1 MADMWHVTSQ
11 SLQTE
16 LSETGVGFT
25 PVWQVKYVVDSG
37 PAKGT
42 RGQVNVPA
50 EQFNADTVKAAIDA
64 AVYHI
69 DKVAG
74 L

>member
-1 MADMWHVTSQ
+1 MADKWHVTSQ

-25 PVWQVKYVVDSG
+25 PVWQVKYVVDNG

-42 RGQVNVPA
+42 RGQVNIPA
-50 EQFNADTVKAAIDA
+50 SDFNADTVKSAIDA
-64 AVYHI
+64 AVYHL
-69 DKVAG
+69 DAVAG

>member
-1 MADMWHVTSQ
+1 MTDMWHITSQ

-16 LSETGVGFT
+16 LNTTGVGFV
-25 PVWQVKYVVDSG
+25 PVWRVGYQVDQG

-42 RGQVNVPA
+42 QGHINVPA
-50 EQFNADTVKAAIDA
+50 DQHNAETVKAAIDA
-64 AVYHI
+64 AVYNI
-69 DKVAG
+69 DKVAS

>member
-11 SLQTE
+11 TLSTE
-16 LSETGVGFT
+16 LSDSGTGFT
-25 PVWQVKYVVDSG
+25 PVWQVKYLVDSG
-37 PAKGT
+37 KAKGT

-50 EQFNADTVKAAIDA
+50 EQYNKDTVKAAIDA
-64 AVYHI
+64 AVYHL
-69 DKVAG
+69 DQVAG

>member
-1 MADMWHVTSQ
+1 MADKWHVTSQ

-37 PAKGT
+37 PATGT
-42 RGQVNVPA
+42 RGHVNVPA
-50 EQFNADTVKAAIDA
+50 EQFNKDTVKAAIDA
-64 AVYHI
+64 AVTHL
-69 DKVAG
+69 DAVAS